1 MGEVQ
6 GREETTMTCAEF
18 QRVLPYIIES
28 GGNPEEAGHLKS
40 CAQCADLVRDL
51 KYIAEQA
58 KLLLPLRDPS
68 PAVWAG
74 IHESLEREGLLRPS
88 GNVVRLRPAALTSR
102 PWNWTAM
109 AAAAAVVIVGFILLF
124 NHTVSVPQQSAET
137 PAPATVAQSADDADA
152 QVVRAV
158 AERNPDLRATYE
170 SSLRDV
176 NDYIHSAQQTL
187 QQNPDDAEAHEH
199 LMQAYEQKAMLYD
212 MALSRSA
219 Q

>member
-1 MGEVQ
+1 
-6 GREETTMTCAEF
+6 MTCAEF

-28 GGNPEEAGHLKS
+28 GGNSDEEEHLKS

-74 IHESLEREGLLRPS
+74 INDSLQREGLSRPS
-88 GNVVRLRPAALTSR
+88 GNVVRLRPEALKGNS
-102 PWNWTAM
+102 WNWAGL
-109 AAAAAVVIVGFILLF
+109 AAAAALVVVAFVLIF
-124 NHTVSVPQQSAET
+124 NHNVSAPPQTATSN
-137 PAPATVAQSADDADA
+137 PPATVAQPPDDGDT

-158 AERNPDLRATYE
+158 AERDPDLGATYE
-170 SSLRDV
+170 NSMRDV
-176 NDYIHSAQQTL
+176 NSYIHDAQQTL

-212 MALSRSA
+212 MALSRST